1 MKSIH
6 IGAVTLP
13 VHEGNTS
20 AFIPGEQVYITP
32 EQGYLEKIAYGV
44 AHNLP
49 VLLIGETGVGKT
61 LAVRHLAWRT
71 NNGLRR
77 VNLNGATTVDEF
89 LGKLLI
95 NEGGTYWVNGVLVEA
110 MVAGDWIL
118 LDEINATLPEIAFCL
133 HSLLDE
139 DRMVVLMEYD
149 GRIVRPHPGF
159 RLFASMN
166 PSEEGRYGGT
176 KTLNEA
182 LLDRF
187 PIVIRMD
194 YLTEDQEVEAVIKQS
209 GATDEQMVRSMVRM
223 AGDVRAAIRNERV
236 FGSFSTRRIIDW
248 ARMAAQFGVRP
259 SAEYTILSKLTSY
272 DAEVVEDILDNYF

>member
-1 MKSIH
+1 MRS
-6 IGAVTLP
+6 T
-13 VHEGNTS
+13 
-20 AFIPGEQVYITP
+20 
-32 EQGYLEKIAYGV
+32 
-44 AHNLP
+44 
-49 VLLIGETGVGKT
+49 
-61 LAVRHLAWRT
+61 R
-71 NNGLRR
+71 
-77 VNLNGATTVDEF
+77 
-89 LGKLLI
+89 
-95 NEGGTYWVNGVLVEA
+95 
-110 MVAGDWIL
+110 
-118 LDEINATLPEIAFCL
+118 TLPEIAFCL

-194 YLTEDQEVEAVIKQS
+194 YLTDDQEVEAVIKQS

-248 ARMAAQFGVRP
+248 ARDGGPVRRAP
-259 SAEYTILSKLTSY
+259 ER
-272 DAEVVEDILDNYF
+272 